1 MKTADVQERGVVCR
15 ERRGAGYPTDDK
27 SLHTPVLGLSFGT
40 PALNT
45 WCVFTRSVKEIAPF
59 RKPWFE
65 PLITH
70 QTNQNTQHPPNITM
84 NKSKLQEL
92 NL

>member
-40 PALNT
+40 PALTT
-45 WCVFTRSVKEIAPF
+45 WCVFTRRSRHSESRGFYPI
-59 RKPWFE
+59 
-65 PLITH
+65 ITH
-70 QTNQNTQHPPNITM
+70 QTKQNTQHPPDITM
-84 NKSKLQEL
+84 NK
-92 NL
+92 